1 MAPEWLSTAQKGCFA
16 FSFIDSE
23 ERDHLCQR
31 FVKKNES
38 HPLDTCRNVH
48 LHLICSDWL
57 TVHLRSATGFRG
69 TLALFVSS
77 RSGSSLLLVQLGA
90 LRYTMLQ
97 WGKRVR
103 GPEGWLSTHI
113 PAPSTSSREAGVLF
127 WPLRTLHRCG
137 AHTQAGQRSIHI
149 K

>member
-1 MAPEWLSTAQKGCFA
+1 MAPEWLPTAQKGCFA
-16 FSFIDSE
+16 FSFVDSE

-31 FVKKNES
+31 FVKKYES

-57 TVHLRSATGFRG
+57 TDHLRSATDFRG
-69 TLALFVSS
+69 TLAPFVTS

-90 LRYTMLQ
+90 LRYTILQ

-113 PAPSTSSREAGVLF
+113 PVHSTSSSRVLFQGALF

-137 AHTQAGQRSIHI
+137 THT
-149 K
+149 